1 MELLAMGTKMAISF
15 ANIFMTKVETD
26 ILSHSVTK
34 PLVWKRFI
42 DDVFL
47 PPLWDVNRKNNN
59 NNKEN
64 KRILPFDC
72 NAISTH
78 QCTIAKRHF

>member
-1 MELLAMGTKMAISF
+1 MYRRMELLAMGTKMAISF

-34 PLVWKRFI
+34 LLVWKRFI

-47 PPLWDVNRKNNN
+47 PPAGTLTEKNN
-59 NNKEN
+59 KV
-64 KRILPFDC
+64 
-72 NAISTH
+72 
-78 QCTIAKRHF
+78 Q